1 MPSPRGPRV
10 LLSGLLTFIALGCN
24 KPAEIGVLELTLP
37 EDQGRRTELVLRSG
51 FAEYVELP
59 DLRNE
64 LRIMLA
70 SDETFCDPYR
80 PPGPNDTRVTL
91 TISTPPDVRPG
102 RGQFPWRGLAAA
114 AEPAPTLDTP
124 PGAVTGL
131 APVADEPPPAPSSEP
146 AAPTG
151 ASVRAEAM
159 PVIRRGGKAYL
170 FEPGGGLELREVD
183 LSPNGRIIGLLG
195 FEFPGDQKR
204 TRTSL
209 SGKFSARVCR
219 SSVADGDR

>member
-1 MPSPRGPRV
+1 MPSLRGPRF
-10 LLSGLLTFIALGCN
+10 LLSGLLTFITLGCD

-37 EDQGRRTELVLRSG
+37 EDQGKRTELVLRSG

-80 PPGPNDTRVTL
+80 APGPNDTRVTL
-91 TISTPPDVRPG
+91 TISTPPDVRPA

-131 APVADEPPPAPSSEP
+131 APAIDQPPPVASAE
-146 AAPTG
+146 APTPAG
-151 ASVRAEAM
+151 AAVRPEAM
-159 PVIRRGGKAYL
+159 PVIRRGGRAYL

-183 LSPNGRIIGLLG
+183 LSPNGRIVGLLG

-219 SSVADGDR
+219 SSVANGDR